1 MRFTLLPDP
10 AFIQLGSRLEQKMEE
25 AASLITSETF
35 DSFADDLMLSVL
47 RSEFEKARADEGS
60 IWLVDSQQNVLIPV
74 YNTGP
79 NAETIVGRFF
89 QPLTSGL
96 ISMVFANQ
104 QAFCENDMRKNPGHD
119 KSLDTQL
126 DVHTES
132 MIAVPF
138 YYARKCRGV
147 ISCVRFWDPTDGEPP
162 SNFGFDERSIREVS
176 LASALLERF
185 FTAKLV
191 SRIIGWEVE

>member
-10 AFIQLGSRLEQKMEE
+10 VFLQLGSMLEQKMEE

-47 RSEFEKARADEGS
+47 RSEFEKAKADEGS
-60 IWLVDSQQNVLIPV
+60 IWLVNSQQNGLIPV

-79 NAETIVGRFF
+79 NAATIVGNYF
-89 QPLTSGL
+89 QPFTSGL

-104 QAFCENDMRKNPGHD
+104 QAFCENQIRNNPGHD
-119 KSLDTQL
+119 KSLDTRL
-126 DVHTES
+126 AVHTES

-147 ISCVRFWDPTDGEPP
+147 ISCVRFWDPADGEPP
-162 SNFGFDERSIREVS
+162 SNFGFDERSIREVT

-185 FTAKLV
+185 FTAKLL
-191 SRIIGWEVE
+191 SRVIGWEAE